1 MAMMPQLMMLMVLPL
16 TMLMV
21 LLLTMLMVPLQ
32 MRDPVLTMMNMEV
45 AQPQMMLMVHQLRNM
60 VLPQMMLMVLPLLRS
75 MVLQLT
81 MLMVP
86 LQRDPV
92 LHLMTIM
99 LRFHLMLMLLP
110 RHLHLPMKMLDA
122 AVLVED
128 LAELL
133 LNKLLVVDVQGT
145 LEEGL
150 IRDPPQPKRHQELD
164 VNNKHKDVDA
174 DSSPSQSH
182 TEDQGGTPLPSD
194 IR

>member
-1 MAMMPQLMMLMVLPL
+1 
-16 TMLMV
+16 
-21 LLLTMLMVPLQ
+21 
-32 MRDPVLTMMNMEV
+32 
-45 AQPQMMLMVHQLRNM
+45 MMLMVHQLRNM

-81 MLMVP
+81 ML
-86 LQRDPV
+86 
-92 LHLMTIM
+92 
-99 LRFHLMLMLLP
+99 
-110 RHLHLPMKMLDA
+110 DA

-150 IRDPPQPKRHQELD
+150 TRDPPQPKRHQELD
-164 VNNKHKDVDA
+164 VTNKHPGPHPEDNNKNKDVDV

-194 IR
+194 IRDKRLNSKAD

>member
-1 MAMMPQLMMLMVLPL
+1 
-16 TMLMV
+16 
-21 LLLTMLMVPLQ
+21 
-32 MRDPVLTMMNMEV
+32 
-45 AQPQMMLMVHQLRNM
+45 MLMVHQLRNM
-60 VLPQMMLMVLPLLRS
+60 VLPQMMLMVLPLLRN

-86 LQRDPV
+86 LRKDPV
-92 LHLMTIM
+92 LHLMTTM
-99 LRFHLMLMLLP
+99 MTTLLRFLLMLMLLP

-133 LNKLLVVDVQGT
+133 LNKLLVVDVQGI

-150 IRDPPQPKRHQELD
+150 TRDPPQPKRHQELD
-164 VNNKHKDVDA
+164 VI
-174 DSSPSQSH
+174 SSPSQSH

-194 IR
+194 IRDKRLNSKADRFLTLSCTSASLSTLLAKLV

>member
-1 MAMMPQLMMLMVLPL
+1 
-16 TMLMV
+16 
-21 LLLTMLMVPLQ
+21 
-32 MRDPVLTMMNMEV
+32 
-45 AQPQMMLMVHQLRNM
+45 MLMVHQLRNM

-86 LQRDPV
+86 LRRDPV

-99 LRFHLMLMLLP
+99 MTTLLRFLLMLMLLP

-133 LNKLLVVDVQGT
+133 LNKLLVED
-145 LEEGL
+145 GL
-150 IRDPPQPKRHQELD
+150 TRDPPQPKRHQELD
-164 VNNKHKDVDA
+164 VINKHPGPHPEDNNKNKDVDV

-194 IR
+194 IRHKRLNSKAD

>member
-1 MAMMPQLMMLMVLPL
+1 
-16 TMLMV
+16 
-21 LLLTMLMVPLQ
+21 
-32 MRDPVLTMMNMEV
+32 
-45 AQPQMMLMVHQLRNM
+45 MLMVHQLRNM
-60 VLPQMMLMVLPLLRS
+60 VLPQMMLMV
-75 MVLQLT
+75 
-81 MLMVP
+81 P

-99 LRFHLMLMLLP
+99 MTTLLRFLLMLMLLL

-150 IRDPPQPKRHQELD
+150 TKDPPQPKRHQELD
-164 VNNKHKDVDA
+164 VTNKHPGPHPEDNNKNKDVDV

-182 TEDQGGTPLPSD
+182 TEDQGGMPLPSD
-194 IR
+194 IRDKRLNSKAD

>member
-1 MAMMPQLMMLMVLPL
+1 
-16 TMLMV
+16 
-21 LLLTMLMVPLQ
+21 MLMVPLQ

-45 AQPQMMLMVHQLRNM
+45 AQPQMMLMVHQL
-60 VLPQMMLMVLPLLRS
+60 
-75 MVLQLT
+75 T

-92 LHLMTIM
+92 LHLMTTM
-99 LRFHLMLMLLP
+99 MTTLLRFLLMLMLLP

-133 LNKLLVVDVQGT
+133 LNKLLVVDVQGI

-150 IRDPPQPKRHQELD
+150 TRAPPQP
-164 VNNKHKDVDA
+164 
-174 DSSPSQSH
+174 H

-194 IR
+194 IRHKRLNSKAD

>member
-1 MAMMPQLMMLMVLPL
+1 
-16 TMLMV
+16 MV

-45 AQPQMMLMVHQLRNM
+45 AQPQMMLMVLQ
-60 VLPQMMLMVLPLLRS
+60 LLRS

-86 LQRDPV
+86 LRKDPV
-92 LHLMTIM
+92 LHLMTTM
-99 LRFHLMLMLLP
+99 MTTLLRFLLMLMLLP

-133 LNKLLVVDVQGT
+133 LNKLLVVDVQGI

-150 IRDPPQPKRHQELD
+150 TRDPPQPKRHQELD
-164 VNNKHKDVDA
+164 VINKHPGPHPEDNNKNKDVDV

-194 IR
+194 IRHKRLNSKAD

>member
-1 MAMMPQLMMLMVLPL
+1 ML
-16 TMLMV
+16 T
-21 LLLTMLMVPLQ
+21 
-32 MRDPVLTMMNMEV
+32 
-45 AQPQMMLMVHQLRNM
+45 VHQLRN
-60 VLPQMMLMVLPLLRS
+60 

-86 LQRDPV
+86 LQKDPV

-99 LRFHLMLMLLP
+99 MTTLLRFLLMLMLLP

-122 AVLVED
+122 AALVED

-150 IRDPPQPKRHQELD
+150 IRDPP
-164 VNNKHKDVDA
+164 
-174 DSSPSQSH
+174 
-182 TEDQGGTPLPSD
+182 
-194 IR
+194 

>member
-1 MAMMPQLMMLMVLPL
+1 
-16 TMLMV
+16 
-21 LLLTMLMVPLQ
+21 
-32 MRDPVLTMMNMEV
+32 
-45 AQPQMMLMVHQLRNM
+45 MLMVHQLRNM
-60 VLPQMMLMVLPLLRS
+60 VLPQMMLMVLQLLRS
-75 MVLQLT
+75 MVLQL
-81 MLMVP
+81 
-86 LQRDPV
+86 RDPV

-99 LRFHLMLMLLP
+99 MTTLLRFLLMLMLLL

-150 IRDPPQPKRHQELD
+150 TRDPPQPKRHQELD
-164 VNNKHKDVDA
+164 VTNKHPGLHPEDNNKNKDVDV

-194 IR
+194 IRDKRLNSKAD

>member
-1 MAMMPQLMMLMVLPL
+1 
-16 TMLMV
+16 
-21 LLLTMLMVPLQ
+21 
-32 MRDPVLTMMNMEV
+32 
-45 AQPQMMLMVHQLRNM
+45 MLMVHQLRNM

-99 LRFHLMLMLLP
+99 MTTLLRFLLMLMLLL

-150 IRDPPQPKRHQELD
+150 TRDPPQPKGHQDLD
-164 VNNKHKDVDA
+164 V

-194 IR
+194 IRDKRLNS

>member
-1 MAMMPQLMMLMVLPL
+1 MLM
-16 TMLMV
+16 
-21 LLLTMLMVPLQ
+21 
-32 MRDPVLTMMNMEV
+32 
-45 AQPQMMLMVHQLRNM
+45 AHQLRNM

-92 LHLMTIM
+92 LHLMTTM
-99 LRFHLMLMLLP
+99 MTTLLRFLLMLMLLP

-150 IRDPPQPKRHQELD
+150 IRAPPQPKRHQELD
-164 VNNKHKDVDA
+164 VTNKHPGPHPEDNNKNKDVDA

-194 IR
+194 IRDKRLNSKAD